1 MPKWTYEE
9 IIDVYQNAANDI
21 AQMVSKLNEWKGKF
35 DSISDYTM
43 DNMDPV
49 CDAGDALEKL
59 GLLLSSVVIYA
70 NEYKESMEKGE
81 PLKKSSYEEG
91 EEVEEG
97 ETDGK

>member
-1 MPKWTYEE
+1 MVKWTYDEVIE
-9 IIDVYQNAANDI
+9 TYKTAANDI
-21 AQMVSKLNEWKGKF
+21 AQMISRLAEYKGKF

-43 DNMDPV
+43 DNMDPA

-70 NEYKESMEKGE
+70 NEYKEGMEKGE
-81 PLKKSSYEEG
+81 PLRKNIYE
-91 EEVEEG
+91 EEG